1 MNEYTAIAGVARSHD
16 DNGNLLVDRERVMSF
31 DYKNRL
37 VAVTD
42 AATGNPVAEYRYYAD
57 NRRAEKRV
65 FSETAPG
72 VLQEA
77 TAFFWDGWRCCEE
90 QDVGTGQTEVSYV
103 WSPVY
108 VDELVQFERT
118 AAHEL
123 GAGRFWVHQD
133 ARADVVAV
141 TDAAGSVV
149 ERRFYDDFGR
159 LLDAQKEPTTESVT
173 GLEYG
178 FQGRRLDAET
188 GLVYFRNRYYDP
200 GTGRFLQRDPVWDA
214 SNVGGW
220 YTFVG
225 NGPWDGLDPTGK
237 LSHYSKIIVESLL
250 DAIRALERQYEILPD
265 VRPQG
270 IQAVFELC
278 ERSIQLRRT
287 LTSLR
292 TSLSKIL
299 ARSFVFTTVPA
310 TGTIDMNPRLVAE
323 LAVHQMLA
331 NPALSDHL
339 DNTVGEST
347 VTGAPE
353 NWIEYL
359 TESTVPVFI
368 KTTGWVSWGLSHQG
382 KTEWSGVI
390 QWDYYPEYDKCIVF
404 PGEQYNYDFVGF
416 DEGDYKFAAQK
427 LIHEFGGHFIIADLL
442 GARFSSQYDPGSS
455 SGGHD
460 EGSQIETLIDWQ
472 LTPP

>member
-1 MNEYTAIAGVARSHD
+1 MNEYTAIAGVSRSHD
-16 DNGNLLVDRERVMSF
+16 DNGNLLVDRERVMAY

-72 VLQEA
+72 VLDEA

-90 QDVGTGQTEVSYV
+90 QDGQTGETETTYV

-118 AAHEL
+118 AAHDL

-200 GTGRFLQRDPVWDA
+200 GTGRFVQRDPVWDA

-225 NGPWDGLDPTGK
+225 NGPWSHQDPLGLSPISVAFKRGGMAAAKRAIKRFIRNRIRRELGDLAEQG
-237 LSHYSKIIVESLL
+237 VGRSLL
-250 DAIRALERQYEILPD
+250 NAADNILTVLESSWLELAIECIPIFGDSFGIANFKTKLDRAHRKLRGLERAARAARRRADRRAGITRTERPTWRQTERDVEALTGGEGQVTFLGGTRVRGSPRGSTRPDSWIEGDLISFEAKNYDLSCPSGLVSNVAEQATERARHLPPGSTQKVVID
-265 VRPQG
+265 VRGQSVDRERLVDVARR
-270 IQAVFELC
+270 IQ
-278 ERSIQLRRT
+278 ERSGG
-287 LTSLR
+287 
-292 TSLSKIL
+292 
-299 ARSFVFTTVPA
+299 A
-310 TGTIDMNPRLVAE
+310 IDWR
-323 LAVHQMLA
+323 
-331 NPALSDHL
+331 D
-339 DNTVGEST
+339 
-347 VTGAPE
+347 
-353 NWIEYL
+353 
-359 TESTVPVFI
+359 
-368 KTTGWVSWGLSHQG
+368 
-382 KTEWSGVI
+382 
-390 QWDYYPEYDKCIVF
+390 
-404 PGEQYNYDFVGF
+404 VGF
-416 DEGDYKFAAQK
+416 
-427 LIHEFGGHFIIADLL
+427 
-442 GARFSSQYDPGSS
+442 
-455 SGGHD
+455 
-460 EGSQIETLIDWQ
+460 
-472 LTPP
+472 LTD

>member
-1 MNEYTAIAGVARSHD
+1 VKRLVRMRCFLPDGATPFLDRQYGYNRANVRTFERRNDDFGLEDRFTYDSAYRITDSQYDENGFPGAPVRDTTQAVYTLDGVGNRRVVEEFSLSEGATSKVHSINAMNEYTAIAGVARSHD

-72 VLQEA
+72 VLDEA
-77 TAFFWDGWRCCEE
+77 TAFFWDGWRICEE
-90 QDVGTGQTEVSYV
+90 QDAGTGQTETTYV

-159 LLDAQKEPTTESVT
+159 LLDEQKEPATESAT

-200 GTGRFLQRDPVWDA
+200 ETGRFVQRDPVWDA

-225 NGPWDGLDPTGK
+225 NGPWST
-237 LSHYSKIIVESLL
+237 L
-250 DAIRALERQYEILPD
+250 DASGMDP
-265 VRPQG
+265 PW
-270 IQAVFELC
+270 
-278 ERSIQLRRT
+278 
-287 LTSLR
+287 
-292 TSLSKIL
+292 
-299 ARSFVFTTVPA
+299 
-310 TGTIDMNPRLVAE
+310 
-323 LAVHQMLA
+323 
-331 NPALSDHL
+331 
-339 DNTVGEST
+339 
-347 VTGAPE
+347 AP
-353 NWIEYL
+353 
-359 TESTVPVFI
+359 
-368 KTTGWVSWGLSHQG
+368 TTGPVSWRSHR
-382 KTEWSGVI
+382 S
-390 QWDYYPEYDKCIVF
+390 
-404 PGEQYNYDFVGF
+404 
-416 DEGDYKFAAQK
+416 
-427 LIHEFGGHFIIADLL
+427 
-442 GARFSSQYDPGSS
+442 R
-455 SGGHD
+455 
-460 EGSQIETLIDWQ
+460 
-472 LTPP
+472 PP